1 MIRILRKTDYKITI
15 TLTILLTPI
24 TITPNHI
31 MNLPTNITIQTQ
43 GMDTVNPNRWK
54 TGQCVS
60 YTAWTSKQGQLYKIQ
75 EVLRHPSQYRD
86 RIKPEDHPA
95 KGKYGTAFNKFCPKK
110 VEVNEATVEE
120 AIKYGQLL
128 RKSEEDIAEAIDI
141 YKALGNKTFYGLEE
155 NTEDQPEQQQ

>member
-54 TGQCVS
+54 NRSMCQLHCMGQ
-60 YTAWTSKQGQLYKIQ
+60 
-75 EVLRHPSQYRD
+75 
-86 RIKPEDHPA
+86 
-95 KGKYGTAFNKFCPKK
+95 
-110 VEVNEATVEE
+110 
-120 AIKYGQLL
+120 
-128 RKSEEDIAEAIDI
+128 
-141 YKALGNKTFYGLEE
+141 
-155 NTEDQPEQQQ
+155 